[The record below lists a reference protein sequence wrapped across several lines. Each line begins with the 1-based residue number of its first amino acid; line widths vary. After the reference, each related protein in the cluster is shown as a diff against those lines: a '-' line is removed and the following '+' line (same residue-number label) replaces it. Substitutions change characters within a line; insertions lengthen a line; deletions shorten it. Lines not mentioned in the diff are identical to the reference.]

1 MCMYITHWC
10 VFLFVPFSPTS
21 LTSDF
26 VPLRV
31 NMYLYGYKETFYFA
45 FFFFFFGGSQPS
57 NTDTA
62 KPTYTLLQ
70 KQSSGCYSLS
80 ITSNPDEEWREVR
93 HTGPVQKYVLC
104 HILFVI
110 GGHISSFYSCY

>member
-1 MCMYITHWC
+1 MGTRR
-10 VFLFVPFSPTS
+10 PFTLP
-21 LTSDF
+21 
-26 VPLRV
+26 
-31 NMYLYGYKETFYFA
+31 
-45 FFFFFFGGSQPS
+45 FFFFLDQPS
-57 NTDTA
+57 NTDAA

-110 GGHISSFYSCY
+110 GGHISSFNSCC

>member
-1 MCMYITHWC
+1 MYITHWC
-10 VFLFVPFSPTS
+10 VFLLVLFSLTS

-26 VPLRV
+26 VLLRV
-31 NMYLYGYKETFYFA
+31 NMCLYGYKETFYFA
-45 FFFFFFGGSQPS
+45 FFLGGQPS
-57 NTDTA
+57 NTDIA

-93 HTGPVQKYVLC
+93 HTGPVQKYVLSR
-104 HILFVI
+104 ILFVI
-110 GGHISSFYSCY
+110 GGHFSSFHSCC

>member
-1 MCMYITHWC
+1 MYMYITHWC
-10 VFLFVPFSPTS
+10 VFLLVPFSLTS

-26 VPLRV
+26 VLLIV
-31 NMYLYGYKETFYFA
+31 HMYLYKETFYFA
-45 FFFFFFGGSQPS
+45 FFWGGQPS

-93 HTGPVQKYVLC
+93 HTGPVQKYVLFR
-104 HILFVI
+104 ILCVI
-110 GGHISSFYSCY
+110 GGHFSSFHSCC